1 MKQKAQPQKLL
12 TQQSYSLPSYTSWFE
27 IFGLVSAIAF
37 PSANKLCPAWET
49 TARSCSHRDWECLEP
64 NLWDMNLWD
73 KYQALTSKVIQKPKA
88 DEVAHLHTLR
98 EASLGRAISGLS
110 TTAVDLLFHLS
121 SIQILKDFFPSISS
135 CTLFCLPQRCLP
147 LRQTVKPWA
156 C

>member
-12 TQQSYSLPSYTSWFE
+12 TLPSYTSWFE
-27 IFGLVSAIAF
+27 FFGLVSAIMF

-49 TARSCSHRDWECLEP
+49 TARSCSHRDWESVW

>member
-12 TQQSYSLPSYTSWFE
+12 TLPSYTSWFE
-27 IFGLVSAIAF
+27 FFGLVSAIMF

-49 TARSCSHRDWECLEP
+49 TAHSCSHRDWESVW

-98 EASLGRAISGLS
+98 EASLVRAISGLS